1 MSFLFSLPP
10 TVRCAFVRLAL
21 PPSSTGSLPSHFRQA
36 RRLTTPSQPLRNVK
50 YLRNTLNYE
59 ESIQLLNTLQS
70 NRAIRTSIT
79 ASAVDKNKDAIP
91 EMLEWFRKA
100 GYEPEDITKGG
111 MKCVHV
117 AGTSG
122 KGSVCAMTENILM
135 QYRKEDEVSTDAAQ
149 QQLHKIGTYTSPHL
163 VDVRERIRIN
173 GAPVSKVIFIKHFAA
188 LWDRY
193 TKVAGNRDFEGIETI
208 GDAEE
213 IRPGYF
219 RFLTILAFQI
229 FMEEGV
235 KSAIIECGIGGE
247 YDSTNILPSE
257 AISVSVITKLE
268 LDHVGMLGNSI
279 EDIAWHKSGIIRPDR
294 PVFTAPQLPGAL
306 EVIIRR
312 ATVKGSDFA
321 ITRRLPI
328 LDSGSIKLG
337 LLGDFQRD
345 NASLAVVAA
354 TAFLRD
360 IGVHENTLP
369 SPDDTANGDH
379 LPEQFVRGLETVS
392 WPGRCEVY
400 KNGNLEWCL
409 DGAHTP
415 EGMRAVAKWFRGKM
429 DEAYAECDVATM
441 LIFNQDERDGVE
453 LLYALIS
460 AIEEEMDS
468 DVHYP
473 RMFKFAAFCPNEAFP
488 VAKGETRR
496 DLSKQETL
504 YRIYKSLDRNAV
516 SGVYSSVGEAVQ
528 VASRI
533 SDRTRQRALVLVTG
547 SLHLVGAWIE
557 NVPEKYRKH
566 SAK

>member
-1 MSFLFSLPP
+1 MSLLFSLPP
-10 TVRCAFVRLAL
+10 TVRCAFVRCLL
-21 PPSSTGSLPSHFRQA
+21 PPSTRTSPSHSHQA
-36 RRLTTPSQPLRNVK
+36 RRLTTPSHSLQNVK
-50 YLRNTLNYE
+50 YVRNTLNYE
-59 ESIQLLNTLQS
+59 EAIQLLNTLQS
-70 NRAIRTSIT
+70 NRAIRTSLT
-79 ASAVDKNKDAIP
+79 DATVDKNKDAIP
-91 EMLEWFRKA
+91 EMLEWFRRA
-100 GYEPEDITKGG
+100 GYEPDDIATSG
-111 MKCVHV
+111 MKCIHV

-122 KGSVCAMTENILM
+122 KGSVCAMTENILL
-135 QYRKEDEVSTDAAQ
+135 QYRKEDGVPTDSSQ
-149 QQLHKIGTYTSPHL
+149 QQLQKIGTYTSPHL

-188 LWDRY
+188 LWDRFA
-193 TKVAGNRDFEGIETI
+193 KVAGNRDFEGIETV
-208 GDAEE
+208 GDAED

-229 FMEEGV
+229 FIEEGV

-257 AISVSVITKLE
+257 VVSVSVITKLE
-268 LDHVGMLGNSI
+268 LDHVGMLGNTI

-294 PVFTAPQLPGAL
+294 PVFTAPQPAEAL
-306 EVIIRR
+306 EIIIRR
-312 ATVKGSDFA
+312 AMVKGSDFA

-328 LDSGSIKLG
+328 FDTERITLG

-360 IGVHENTLP
+360 IGVNEEILP
-369 SPDDTANGDH
+369 SPDNIAGDI

-429 DEAYAECDVATM
+429 DEAYAEGDVATM

-453 LLYALIS
+453 LLWTLITALQDM
-460 AIEEEMDS
+460 ET

-473 RMFKFAAFCPNEAFP
+473 RNFKFAAFCPNEAFP
-488 VAKGETRR
+488 VAKGEPKR

-504 YRIYKSLDRNAV
+504 SRTYVTCDRNAI

-528 VASRI
+528 AAIRI
-533 SDRTRQRALVLVTG
+533 SDRTKQRALVLVTG

-557 NVPEKYRKH
+557 NVPEKHRKH